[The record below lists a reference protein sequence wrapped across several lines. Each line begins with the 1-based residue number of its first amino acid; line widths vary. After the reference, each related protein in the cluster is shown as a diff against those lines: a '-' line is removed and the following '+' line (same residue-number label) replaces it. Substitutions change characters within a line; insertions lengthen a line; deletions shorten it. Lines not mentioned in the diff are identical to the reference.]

1 MFTKHFNRHNLEIVA
16 LAVLIVFTFSITFL
30 PHYSYE
36 YPLHID
42 EWNCIISA
50 NSLLHGKN
58 AMATTPGSDFGFI
71 TFLCSLKTATGL
83 PWPIIF
89 RYIPGVI
96 SVIFVLLVYALTRK
110 WGHGLESA
118 FLASLLQTTPRF
130 LGFHFLVPMT
140 IALICVIISFILL
153 FHCRKNIIY
162 PLLFIIFLSAFFVH
176 GTTPLILCLLVLI
189 YIVLTFKKE
198 FWHSMKLLIVLC
210 SVIAIASILVFP
222 YLNMNWILLDKPSF
236 FLKPL
241 SIKLFFS
248 LYGYLPALFFV
259 LGAFVLLLR
268 REDEYKLVV
277 GTLLLTLV
285 IMSLGTF
292 FQRLHSV
299 QALQDRS
306 VSCLTIT
313 MSIIGGRGL
322 KKISNYGHILYIL
335 VIIVTLLIAVN
346 AQVITAVNYYHMIDK
361 QEYEDF
367 IWIKENINET
377 YDKAVLDPWK
387 AVPFVAIT
395 EKKAYLL
402 VSEGASQAFTE
413 KNRKTVEFFQD
424 NCKNTSF
431 LTENHISIVYTT
443 GRCDNP
449 DLIQVRERIYLLKH
463 L

>member
-1 MFTKHFNRHNLEIVA
+1 MLTKRFNRHQLEIIA
-16 LAVLIVFTFSITFL
+16 LIVLIVFTFSIAFL
-30 PHYSYE
+30 PRYYYK

-58 AMATTPGSDFGFI
+58 AMATAPGSDFGFI
-71 TFLCSLKTATGL
+71 TFLCGLKTATGL
-83 PWPIIF
+83 SWPVIF
-89 RYIPGVI
+89 RYTPSVI
-96 SVIFVLLVYALTRK
+96 SVIFVLLVYALTKK

-118 FLASLLQTTPRF
+118 FLASLLQATPRF

-140 IALICVIISFILL
+140 VALICVLISFILL
-153 FHCRKNIIY
+153 FHYRKNFIY
-162 PLLFIIFLSAFFVH
+162 PLLFVIWLLAFFVH
-176 GTTPLILCLLVLI
+176 GTTPLILYLLVFVYVI
-189 YIVLTFKKE
+189 LTFKKE

-210 SVIAIASILVFP
+210 SVVSIASILIFP
-222 YLNMNWILLDKPSF
+222 YLNMNWVFLDKSSF
-236 FLKPL
+236 FLTPL
-241 SIKLFFS
+241 NVKFFFN
-248 LYGYLPALFFV
+248 LYGYLPFLFFV
-259 LGAFVLLLR
+259 LGAFILLFR

-277 GTLLLTLV
+277 GTFLLILV

-292 FQRLHSV
+292 FQRLRGI

-306 VSCLTIT
+306 ISCLTII

-322 KKISNYGHILYIL
+322 KKISNYGHIVYTV
-335 VIIVTLLIAVN
+335 VIIVTLLLAVN
-346 AQVITAVNYYHMIDK
+346 IQVTTAANYYHMIDE

-367 IWIKENINET
+367 MWIKENLNET
-377 YDKAVLDPWK
+377 YDKAILDTWK

-395 EKKAYLL
+395 DKKAYLL
-402 VSEGASQAFTE
+402 LSEGASEAFTE

-431 LTENHISIVYTT
+431 LTENRISIVYTT

-449 DLIQVRERIYLLKH
+449 DLIQVRERIYILKC
-463 L
+463 